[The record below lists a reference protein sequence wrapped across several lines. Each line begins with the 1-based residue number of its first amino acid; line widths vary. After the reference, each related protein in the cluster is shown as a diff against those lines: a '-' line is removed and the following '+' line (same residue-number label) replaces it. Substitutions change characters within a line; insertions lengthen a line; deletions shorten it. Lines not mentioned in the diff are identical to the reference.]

1 MTRAINSFHNTSPR
15 VWLQSINHSL
25 DSARM
30 ERLKQDLDQTELD
43 CDIINRREKL
53 LNFRLTKFTAV
64 ANLKTDM
71 TPFMTLW
78 SIAQNF
84 TRIYESK

>member
-1 MTRAINSFHNTSPR
+1 
-15 VWLQSINHSL
+15 
-25 DSARM
+25 M

-78 SIAQNF
+78 SIAQSF

>member
-1 MTRAINSFHNTSPR
+1 
-15 VWLQSINHSL
+15 
-25 DSARM
+25 M

>member
-1 MTRAINSFHNTSPR
+1 MNRAINSFHNTSRR
-15 VWLQSINHSL
+15 VRTTIFNDPL

-78 SIAQNF
+78 SIA
-84 TRIYESK
+84 

>member
-1 MTRAINSFHNTSPR
+1 
-15 VWLQSINHSL
+15 
-25 DSARM
+25 M

-71 TPFMTLW
+71 TPFMTVW

>member
-1 MTRAINSFHNTSPR
+1 
-15 VWLQSINHSL
+15 
-25 DSARM
+25 M

-84 TRIYESK
+84 TKIYESK

>member
-1 MTRAINSFHNTSPR
+1 
-15 VWLQSINHSL
+15 
-25 DSARM
+25 M

-64 ANLKTDM
+64 ANLKADM

-78 SIAQNF
+78 SIA
-84 TRIYESK
+84 

>member
-1 MTRAINSFHNTSPR
+1 
-15 VWLQSINHSL
+15 
-25 DSARM
+25 M

-78 SIAQNF
+78 SIA
-84 TRIYESK
+84 